1 MRECSMWCLATK
13 LFVFFVVVK
22 MILIL
27 ILHSNSPNLFNE
39 LQYQHIGLY
48 LSVLITWFLLLAW
61 LCSSCNQNL
70 SLVFLLVPFIICFVF
85 MISIFSLLIR
95 IHNRL

>member
-1 MRECSMWCLATK
+1 MWCLATK

-48 LSVLITWFLLLAW
+48 FSVLITWFLLLA
-61 LCSSCNQNL
+61 
-70 SLVFLLVPFIICFVF
+70 
-85 MISIFSLLIR
+85 
-95 IHNRL
+95 